1 MKTINAN
8 FLRRGMQ
15 CALLAAAAFA
25 GSANAQYYGGL
36 TLDPSRLN
44 GVTNVSTLPAFGFQI
59 ANPALEDGRIRYGLK
74 LGYQLDS
81 NFSLVGNYSQYEKSF
96 NSALGAPNSLA
107 WRPATRSTGLDLVG
121 TVPLFERFSLSGSA
135 GLVRM
140 RGDAIFDGATR
151 PFTAGKLGVGVQ
163 YNFSKSLGL
172 RLDLARY
179 RNLGTSGPGENDADN
194 FSFGVMFK
202 F

>member
-1 MKTINAN
+1 MKTINSN

-15 CALLAAAAFA
+15 CALIATAAVA

-36 TLDPSRLN
+36 ILDPTRLN
-44 GVTNVSTLPAFGFQI
+44 GVTNVSALPEFGFHV
-59 ANPALEDGRIRYGLK
+59 ANPALEDSRIRYGLK
-74 LGYQLDS
+74 LGYQLNS

-96 NSALGAPNSLA
+96 NNALSAPNSLA

-140 RGDAIFDGATR
+140 RGDAIFDSAAR
-151 PFTAGKLGVGVQ
+151 PFTAGKLGLGMQ

-179 RNLGTSGPGENDADN
+179 RSLGASGPSENDADN
-194 FSFGVMFK
+194 FSFGVTFK

>member
-15 CALLAAAAFA
+15 CALLATAALA

-44 GVTNVSTLPAFGFQI
+44 GVTNVSTLPEFGFQI
-59 ANPALEDGRIRYGLK
+59 ANPALEDSRIRYGLK
-74 LGYQLDS
+74 LGYQLNQ

-96 NSALGAPNSLA
+96 NNALSAPNSLA

-121 TVPLFERFSLSGSA
+121 TMPLFERFSLSGSA

-140 RGDAIFDGATR
+140 RGDAIFEGAAR

>member
-1 MKTINAN
+1 
-8 FLRRGMQ
+8 MQ
-15 CALLAAAAFA
+15 CALIATAAFA

-36 TLDPSRLN
+36 TLDPTRLN
-44 GVTNVSTLPAFGFQI
+44 GVTNVSTLPTFGFHI
-59 ANPALEDGRIRYGLK
+59 ANPALEDSRIRYGLK
-74 LGYQLDS
+74 LGYQLNS

-96 NSALGAPNSLA
+96 NNALSAPNSLA

-121 TVPLFERFSLSGSA
+121 TVPLFERFSVSGSA

-140 RGDAIFDGATR
+140 RGDAIFDGVGR
-151 PFTAGKLGVGVQ
+151 PFTAGKLGVGMQ

-179 RNLGTSGPGENDADN
+179 RNLGASAPGENDADN
-194 FSFGVMFK
+194 FSFGVMLK